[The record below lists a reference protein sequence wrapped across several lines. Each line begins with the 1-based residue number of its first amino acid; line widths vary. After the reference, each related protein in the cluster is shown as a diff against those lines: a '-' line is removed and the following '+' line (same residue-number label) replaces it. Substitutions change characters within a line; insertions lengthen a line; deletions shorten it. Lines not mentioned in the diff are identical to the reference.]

1 MPLPKTK
8 GRPDGS
14 TAPPG
19 FTLVEIIVVV
29 VILAIIAAIVLP
41 QATGISDVHA
51 QSAAR
56 TVLADLEY
64 AQNYAVV
71 TQTSISVTFSTSGNS
86 YKVHVYNQ
94 SDPINHPITK
104 KAYAVDFDTAS
115 GFQHV
120 SVAAARH
127 DLEVEQVAGGIGDLA
142 AADRCDVELQRD
154 PAITDQDLTDCAVI
168 GHHEPGWANQ

>member
-115 GFQHV
+115 GFQNV
-120 SVAAARH
+120 SVAAASFGGGSVVTF
-127 DLEVEQVAGGIGDLA
+127 DALGAPNAGGTVDIASGEHTY
-142 AADRCDVELQRD
+142 R
-154 PAITDQDLTDCAVI
+154 ITVAPVTGRATVARV
-168 GHHEPGWANQ
+168 P